1 MSKVITINREFES
14 AGNEIAQAVAVKLNI
29 PYYDR
34 FLITAV
40 AENKGIPLEYAE
52 NGDEKVESRFA
63 YSEAQAAY
71 HYSAT
76 ASSPLPVSA
85 QVAKAQFDLIRDIA
99 KEGPCV
105 IVGRCAGHVLRKE
118 GQEVI
123 NVFIHAKT
131 ETRLKR
137 TMENLKLSEFDAS
150 RVLKQTDKSRKAYH
164 KNYTGLDWNDPD
176 QYSLML
182 NFDLLSLEEC
192 VDVICSLYQAEK

>member
-14 AGNEIAQAVAVKLNI
+14 AGNEIAQAVAEKLNI

-40 AENKGIPLEYAE
+40 AENKGIPIESAE
-52 NGDEKVESRFA
+52 KGDEKMSSRFA

-71 HYSAT
+71 YY
-76 ASSPLPVSA
+76 ASTTRSPLPTEA
-85 QVAKAQFDLIRDIA
+85 QVAQAQFELIREIA
-99 KEGPCV
+99 RKGPCV
-105 IVGRCAGHVLRKE
+105 IVGRCAGHILRE
-118 GQEVI
+118 DGQDVI

-137 TMENLKLSEFDAS
+137 TMENLKLSEFEAS
-150 RVLKQTDKSRKAYH
+150 RVLKQTDKNRKAYH

-182 NFDLLSLEEC
+182 NSDVLTFDEC
-192 VDVICSLYQAEK
+192 VEVICSLYRV